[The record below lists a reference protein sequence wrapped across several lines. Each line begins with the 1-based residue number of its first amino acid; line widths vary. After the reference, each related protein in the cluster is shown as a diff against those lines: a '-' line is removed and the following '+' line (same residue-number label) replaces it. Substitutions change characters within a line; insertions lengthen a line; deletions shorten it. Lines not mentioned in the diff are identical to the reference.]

1 MEVNITQEANFVGK
15 SSIPTII
22 NGAGIKNIEQTKTST
37 EDGGTNIL
45 TVTTTDGEETEF
57 VVKNGSK
64 GETGPQGLKGDK
76 GDTGAAFTYDMFTT
90 EQLELLKGPKGD
102 KGDTGEQGIQGIQ
115 GLKGD
120 KGDAGETGPQG
131 VQGPKG
137 DKGDTGAAFTYDM
150 FTAEQLASLVGPKG
164 DKGDTGEQG
173 IQGPKGDKG
182 DTGVQG
188 PKGDTPVKGTDYFT
202 DAEKQEMANTAA
214 SLVDIPTPDWNQNDS
229 TANDYI
235 KNRPFYTEGKNTTLL
250 SEQEITFSSDGYELS
265 FPIEID
271 KNYIVEFDGV
281 QYKCKAYK
289 KEIIAGEIY
298 IPCINTTSDIFYI
311 EGTYMHASDNATHT
325 VAIYEYNTIVKTLDE
340 EFIPDTIART
350 SDVPIVDQILDLNNL
365 TTNAISSRSVG
376 YALNSIHSSI
386 SSINNDID
394 LLHDNPSDWD
404 LNDASSPG
412 YIRNK
417 THYII
422 YNTRQEITATDLGI
436 ALGDP
441 NNTNKYTFKIDNLLY
456 TKYSISYDSSDTA
469 QRYPIVTA
477 GTYRVKVDKTGS
489 TSPVYTPSD
498 VTWTIYSQSVLSI
511 KQLDEQFIP
520 DTIARTSDIPTTD
533 TDVTAD
539 GANPVSGAAVA
550 AYVAENGG
558 TGGEFRLL
566 RRVTISEEVASMII
580 TEDEEGNP
588 FSCVELALQAYLVP
602 NTAADGKIVEVCGYV
617 DGNTAKDYWLGYMG
631 SAPKSGESISRAE
644 INIRTGKSQKASAT
658 NLIPFNGTQIT
669 NYSGQSELNALQNH
683 SSVAWAYAPITEN
696 SFITGIIIKGG
707 GGSMLGAGCEF
718 VIFGR

>member
-22 NGAGIKNIEQTKTST
+22 NGAGIKSIKQTKVST
-37 EDGGTNIL
+37 EDGGTNTL
-45 TVTTTDGEETEF
+45 TVITTDGKETEF

-64 GETGPQGLKGDK
+64 GETGSQGSQGPQGPKGD
-76 GDTGAAFTYDMFTT
+76 
-90 EQLELLKGPKGD
+90 KGD
-102 KGDTGEQGIQGIQ
+102 KGDTGEI
-115 GLKGD
+115 
-120 KGDAGETGPQG
+120 GPQG

-164 DKGDTGEQG
+164 DKGDTG
-173 IQGPKGDKG
+173 
-182 DTGVQG
+182 VQG

-202 DAEKQEMANTAA
+202 DAEKQEMANAAA
-214 SLVDIPTPDWNQNDS
+214 SLVDISTPDWNQNDS

-235 KNRPFYTEGKNTTLL
+235 KNRPFYTEGENTTLL
-250 SEQEITFSSDGYELS
+250 SKQEITFSSDGYELS
-265 FPIEID
+265 FLIEID

-350 SDVPIVDQILDLNNL
+350 SDVPIVDQILDLDNP
-365 TTNAISSRSVG
+365 TTNAISSRAVG

-394 LLHDNPSDWD
+394 LLYDNPSDWD

-456 TKYSISYDSSDTA
+456 TKYSISYDSSDTV

-520 DTIARTSDIPTTD
+520 DTIARTSNLPTID
-533 TDVTAD
+533 TEVTET
-539 GANPVSGAAVA
+539 GTNPVSGAAVA
-550 AYVAENGG
+550 SYLAANAGGGIDWVNCTLNLIVDISIDQNNLPTYVE
-558 TGGEFRLL
+558 
-566 RRVTISEEVASMII
+566 I
-580 TEDEEGNP
+580 TQDKDGNP
-588 FSCVELALQAYLVP
+588 
-602 NTAADGKIVEVCGYV
+602 
-617 DGNTAKDYWLGYMG
+617 LGLR
-631 SAPKSGESISRAE
+631 KFIIQHDIKTNISY
-644 INIRTGKSQKASAT
+644 TLLG
-658 NLIPFNGTQIT
+658 FNDE
-669 NYSGQSELNALQNH
+669 N
-683 SSVAWAYAPITEN
+683 WAQM
-696 SFITGIIIKGG
+696 IKGNHG
-707 GGSMLGAGCEF
+707 DKYPFLVISGDDMLIVQNTTDNMFAVKGCQFGNLSGTKTYTPPGLITKIKIPGNYDLLSGTF
-718 VIFGR
+718 VKIWEVVE

>member
-22 NGAGIKNIEQTKTST
+22 NGAGIKSIEQTKIST
-37 EDGGTNIL
+37 EDGGTNTL
-45 TVTTTDGEETEF
+45 TVITTDGEETEF

-64 GETGPQGLKGDK
+64 GETGSQGSQGSQGPKGDKGDK
-76 GDTGAAFTYDMFTT
+76 GDTGAAFTYN
-90 EQLELLKGPKGD
+90 
-102 KGDTGEQGIQGIQ
+102 
-115 GLKGD
+115 
-120 KGDAGETGPQG
+120 
-131 VQGPKG
+131 
-137 DKGDTGAAFTYDM
+137 M
-150 FTAEQLASLVGPKG
+150 FTAEQLASLV
-164 DKGDTGEQG
+164 
-173 IQGPKGDKG
+173 GPKGDKG

-214 SLVDIPTPDWNQNDS
+214 SLVDISTPDWNQNDS

-235 KNRPFYTEGKNTTLL
+235 KNRPFYTEGENTTLL

-265 FPIEID
+265 FLIEID

-311 EGTYMHASDNATHT
+311 EGTHMHASDNATHT

-350 SDVPIVDQILDLNNL
+350 SDVPIVDQILDLDNL

-394 LLHDNPSDWD
+394 LLYDNPSDWD

-456 TKYSISYDSSDTA
+456 TKYSISYDSSDTV

-477 GTYRVKVDKTGS
+477 GTYRVKVDKTGI

-520 DTIARTSDIPTTD
+520 DTIARTSDIPTMD
-533 TDVTAD
+533 TDVTVD

-558 TGGEFRLL
+558 NETWELIAD
-566 RRVTISEEVASMII
+566 VTLTEEV
-580 TEDEEGNP
+580 
-588 FSCVELALQAYLVP
+588 VELQIFSGTTGYKKISGVINYVVP
-602 NTAADGKIVEVCGYV
+602 TTNTATANKELSIYTDKTSKYNPMCKIAAAMCYNADRRSVFFTSIL
-617 DGNTAKDYWLGYMG
+617 KDYC
-631 SAPKSGESISRAE
+631 ISY
-644 INIRTGKSQKASAT
+644 SAT
-658 NLIPFNGTQIT
+658 NVPD
-669 NYSGQSELNALQNH
+669 A
-683 SSVAWAYAPITEN
+683 
-696 SFITGIIIKGG
+696 
-707 GGSMLGAGCEF
+707 GAG
-718 VIFGR
+718 VQSYMNYATGNNTQNYITSLSLFGWGAYFGIGSTIKIYGVRA

>member
-22 NGAGIKNIEQTKTST
+22 NGAGIKSIEQTKTST
-37 EDGGTNIL
+37 EDGGTNTL

-150 FTAEQLASLVGPKG
+150 FTAEQLVSLVGPKG

-350 SDVPIVDQILDLNNL
+350 SDVP
-365 TTNAISSRSVG
+365 
-376 YALNSIHSSI
+376 
-386 SSINNDID
+386 
-394 LLHDNPSDWD
+394 
-404 LNDASSPG
+404 
-412 YIRNK
+412 
-417 THYII
+417 
-422 YNTRQEITATDLGI
+422 
-436 ALGDP
+436 
-441 NNTNKYTFKIDNLLY
+441 
-456 TKYSISYDSSDTA
+456 
-469 QRYPIVTA
+469 
-477 GTYRVKVDKTGS
+477 
-489 TSPVYTPSD
+489 
-498 VTWTIYSQSVLSI
+498 
-511 KQLDEQFIP
+511 
-520 DTIARTSDIPTTD
+520 TTD